1 MTTALRPGFWKPY
14 LTGTLSGAAA
24 ALPALAAGNLPG
36 AISSGIAGGRI
47 GYNAHEAIRKK
58 YNIPWLGK
66 RKGKGRRV
74 VKRKKTMSKKP
85 VTKKSRKPSSK
96 KRRK

>member
-1 MTTALRPGFWKPY
+1 MTTRALRPGFWKPY

-36 AISSGIAGGRI
+36 AISSGIAGGKI

-74 VKRKKTMSKKP
+74 GRPCKKTVS
-85 VTKKSRKPSSK
+85 KKSRKSSSK

>member
-36 AISSGIAGGRI
+36 AISSGIAGGKI

-66 RKGKGRRV
+66 RKGKGRRMST
-74 VKRKKTMSKKP
+74 KRKKTVS
-85 VTKKSRKPSSK
+85 KKSRKSTSK